1 MKTLFKTGDVI
12 QFLYQYDCDTTAESI
27 RKKSNESQF
36 VDTQWVHRF
45 LIDEIFDAMKET
57 INQYTYTK

>member
-12 QFLYQYDCDTTAESI
+12 QFLYQYDCEMTAESI

-36 VDTQWVHRF
+36 VDTEWVHGF